1 MTAQTPKDAPESP
14 ESGAVWLSVAEAA
27 AARRVSIRTVK
38 RWIATG
44 EVETQKDGARRVVR
58 LPEKRDTEGDKGDIL
73 EGTKG
78 TQQKGHDTFSVSPFL
93 SLHAQKEGHK
103 GHLEGDKGDTA
114 RVPFVP
120 SVAPFGTDSSA
131 GAAPD
136 FGARYMEHLEK
147 ENEFLRRALEGAQQ
161 SEAVTKAAL
170 REALKAMPKAL
181 TSGEQSGA
189 ASGELEQV
197 GTAQRATEAAK
208 TGRAAAID
216 KRSDATGP
224 KPTKG
229 APNAPESSETGL
241 SYGDIADWLKNEIER

>member
-1 MTAQTPKDAPESP
+1 MTPDAPKPSP
-14 ESGAVWLSVAEAA
+14 NAPETPAKWVSVAEAA

-38 RWIATG
+38 RWIETG
-44 EVETQKDGARRVVR
+44 EVESQKEGARRVVR
-58 LPEKRDTEGDKGDIL
+58 LPEKRGTKGDKGDIL

-78 TQQKGHDTFSVSPFL
+78 TRQKGHDTFFVSPSV

-103 GHLEGDKGDTA
+103 GHLEGDKGDTS

-120 SVAPFGTDSSA
+120 SVSPFGTDSSA

-181 TSGEQSGA
+181 TSGNPSGA
-189 ASGELEQV
+189 ASGDSQ
-197 GTAQRATEAAK
+197 TT
-208 TGRAAAID
+208 AAAIEAPVSSD
-216 KRSDATGP
+216 KPRGAANTGAASNEA
-224 KPTKG
+224 G
-229 APNAPESSETGL
+229 NGEVS
-241 SYGDIADWLKNEIER
+241 SYGALADWMDAQEF

>member
-1 MTAQTPKDAPESP
+1 MTAQTPQDAPESP
-14 ESGAVWLSVAEAA
+14 ESGPVWLSVSAA
-27 AARRVSIRTVK
+27 AAALGVSIRTVK

-44 EVETQKDGARRVVR
+44 EVETRKDGARRVVR
-58 LPEKRDTEGDKGDIL
+58 LPEKRDTKGDKGEIL

-78 TQQKGHDTFSVSPFL
+78 TRQKGHDTFFVSPSV
-93 SLHAQKEGHK
+93 SLHAQKEGQK

-120 SVAPFGTDSSA
+120 SVSPFVTDSSA

-181 TSGEQSGA
+181 TSGA
-189 ASGELEQV
+189 ASGDSQT
-197 GTAQRATEAAK
+197 TA
-208 TGRAAAID
+208 
-216 KRSDATGP
+216 
-224 KPTKG
+224 
-229 APNAPESSETGL
+229 NAPETQVQNGEVS
-241 SYGDIADWLKNEIER
+241 SYGALADWLENELER